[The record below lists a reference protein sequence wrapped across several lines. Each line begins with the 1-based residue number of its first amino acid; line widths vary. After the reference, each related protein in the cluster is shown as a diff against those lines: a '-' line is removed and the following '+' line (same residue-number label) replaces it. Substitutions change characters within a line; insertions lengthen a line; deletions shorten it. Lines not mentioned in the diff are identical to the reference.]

1 MDIYLYIRVRDR
13 KYRMK
18 QLRTQYMSYIIGY
31 ALSLIFTLNAYV
43 AVTQTEQGLNPGLLA
58 LLVGLAVAQ
67 LVVQLIFFLHLG
79 RESKP
84 RWNAVAFITMCMVV
98 FFIVAGSIWIMNS
111 LDYNMMGDH
120 VDQMIIEDE
129 GIKRN

>member
-1 MDIYLYIRVRDR
+1 
-13 KYRMK
+13 
-18 QLRTQYMSYIIGY
+18 MSYSIGY
-31 ALSLIFTLNAYV
+31 ALSLIFTLNAYI
-43 AVTQTEQGLNPGLLA
+43 AVTQAEKGLSSGLLV
-58 LLVGLAVAQ
+58 LLVALAVAQ
-67 LVVQLIFFLHLG
+67 LIVQLVFFLHLG

-84 RWNAVAFITMCMVV
+84 RWNGVAFITMCMVV

-129 GIKRN
+129 GLKRQ

>member
-1 MDIYLYIRVRDR
+1 MRS
-13 KYRMK
+13 
-18 QLRTQYMSYIIGY
+18 LRTQYLSYTIGY
-31 ALSLIFTLNAYV
+31 ALSLIFTLNAYI
-43 AVTQTEQGLNPGLLA
+43 AVTQSNSGLNAGLLA
-58 LLVGLAVAQ
+58 LVVGLAVAQ
-67 LVVQLIFFLHLG
+67 LVVQLVFFLHLG

-84 RWNAVAFITMCMVV
+84 RWNGVAFVTMCMVV

-129 GIKRN
+129 GIERN

>member
-1 MDIYLYIRVRDR
+1 
-13 KYRMK
+13 MK
-18 QLRTQYMSYIIGY
+18 QLKTQYMSYVVGY
-31 ALSLIFTLNAYV
+31 ALSLVFTLNAYI
-43 AVTQTEQGLNPGLLA
+43 AVTQSERGINTGLVA

-67 LVVQLIFFLHLG
+67 LIVQLIFFLHLG

-84 RWNAVAFITMCMVV
+84 RWNGFAFLTMCMVV

-129 GIKRN
+129 GL

>member
-1 MDIYLYIRVRDR
+1 
-13 KYRMK
+13 MK
-18 QLRTQYMSYIIGY
+18 RLRTQYLSYTIGY
-31 ALSLIFTLNAYV
+31 ALSLIFTLNAYI
-43 AVTQTEQGLNPGLLA
+43 AVTQTDDGITSGLIV

-67 LVVQLIFFLHLG
+67 LVVQLVFFLHLG

-84 RWNAVAFITMCMVV
+84 RWNGMAFITMCMVV

-120 VDQMIIEDE
+120 VDTMIVEDE
-129 GIKRN
+129 GIHRH